1 MVGKGEMI
9 EWIDRHATAIT
20 FAVAILVSVFLVF
33 LGFYE
38 ALWLAAL
45 PNGSSYGEIIRNY
58 GLIVVAFWA
67 ASLAVWRSRIAT
79 RQVAE
84 QRNATSLD
92 RFYKAVKMLQ
102 SDHAPT
108 QQVGILIMFRIAQD
122 KNNAYRQDAL
132 DMISEVMRSYNSA

>member
-1 MVGKGEMI
+1 MVRKGEMI

-58 GLIVVAFWA
+58 GLIVVAFGLPRLPYGEAESPRGRLPNNATLLPWIGFTK
-67 ASLAVWRSRIAT
+67 RSRCC
-79 RQVAE
+79 
-84 QRNATSLD
+84 N
-92 RFYKAVKMLQ
+92 
-102 SDHAPT
+102 
-108 QQVGILIMFRIAQD
+108 RITLRPN
-122 KNNAYRQDAL
+122 KWV
-132 DMISEVMRSYNSA
+132 S